1 MRKKLALLLA
11 VCLLLICAS
20 GCLSNNATEP
30 STTPS
35 TTSTTA
41 PATPN
46 SNQDYKD
53 PNAKIT
59 FLQYAWDGWGIS
71 VKYLGESEV
80 TDRIIT
86 ALDTMKETGE
96 TVKKI
101 SNDVI
106 SIGSVSKSLPV
117 ERGTMW
123 MEIGDNIYR
132 LTPDLSQL
140 CLVET
145 HFGKGKVL
153 AITDEF
159 KTDVN
164 SAWNYAPYDYFIGA
178 YHQGDETVEL
188 MNVFQAA
195 STVKLS
201 IKDIKVEREY
211 HPQNTIT
218 VELLSTIDQE
228 VTINLRCQQSD
239 DNMALGSS
247 KSVSLEKDTATTV
260 ELTFGGWPNT
270 YYWIYIKVANTRA
283 EIEIQP

>member
-1 MRKKLALLLA
+1 MEKKLALLLA
-11 VCLLLICAS
+11 ICLLLICAS
-20 GCLSNNATEP
+20 GCFSNNVY
-30 STTPS
+30 
-35 TTSTTA
+35 
-41 PATPN
+41 
-46 SNQDYKD
+46 NQDYKD
-53 PNAKIT
+53 PDAKIT
-59 FLQYAWDGWGIS
+59 FLQYTWDGWGIS

-140 CLVET
+140 YLVET

-164 SAWNYAPYDYFIGA
+164 SAWNYAPYDYFIGE

-188 MNVFQAA
+188 TNVFQAA

-211 HPQNTIT
+211 DPQNTIT
-218 VELLSTIDQE
+218 VELISTIDQE

-247 KSVSLEKDTATTV
+247 KSVSLEKDTPTTV

-270 YYWIYIKVANTRA
+270 YYWIYLKVANTRV
-283 EIEIQP
+283 EMKIQP

>member
-11 VCLLLICAS
+11 VYLLLICAS
-20 GCLSNNATEP
+20 GCFSNN
-30 STTPS
+30 
-35 TTSTTA
+35 
-41 PATPN
+41 N

-153 AITDEF
+153 SITDEF

-164 SAWNYAPYDYFIGA
+164 SAWNYAPYDYFIGE

-211 HPQNTIT
+211 DPQNTIT

-270 YYWIYIKVANTRA
+270 YYWIYLKVANTRA
-283 EIEIQP
+283 EIKIQP